1 MGKKSKK
8 AQQKKAAELAKN
20 GGNFTVATNRSARH
34 NYNILDTYEVGIM
47 LVGTEVKSL
56 REGKASLVDAW
67 ASIDDGE
74 LWLRGLHIPEYLSL
88 IHI

>member
-34 NYNILDTYEVGIM
+34 NYNILDT
-47 LVGTEVKSL
+47 
-56 REGKASLVDAW
+56 
-67 ASIDDGE
+67 
-74 LWLRGLHIPEYLSL
+74 
-88 IHI
+88 